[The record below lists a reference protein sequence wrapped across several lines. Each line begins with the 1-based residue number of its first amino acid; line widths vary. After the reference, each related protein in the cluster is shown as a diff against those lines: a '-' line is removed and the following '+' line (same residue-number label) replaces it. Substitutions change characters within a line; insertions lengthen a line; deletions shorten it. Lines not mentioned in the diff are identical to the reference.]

1 MKLRLP
7 RLPAT
12 FRLGTLQLVLLAGAC
27 TVALA
32 LLAGQRFWRSSEQER
47 LEAEQMA
54 AQAAIVS
61 LRDEIRELRQY
72 DRVLSALDFLSQGR
86 LDSADLVQT
95 TRMLHALSRSVGFDP
110 LLILAVVSVESRGN
124 PYAQGRFRSGDASGA
139 VGLMQIKFE
148 TARLVGKRIGTPI
161 RVERELL
168 RPDVNLLYGT
178 AFLLQM
184 IHRYGS
190 LEKGLIA
197 YNIGP
202 GTLEQKMAG
211 RHRLP
216 RRYYNRVLSNYRGL
230 VNRFGEDPF
239 DG

>member
-1 MKLRLP
+1 MLKRAYP
-7 RLPAT
+7 TRYEE
-12 FRLGTLQLVLLAGAC
+12 FVIEC
-27 TVALA
+27 
-32 LLAGQRFWRSSEQER
+32 SEKYG
-47 LEAEQMA
+47 LEA
-54 AQAAIVS
+54 S
-61 LRDEIRELRQY
+61 
-72 DRVLSALDFLSQGR
+72 
-86 LDSADLVQT
+86 
-95 TRMLHALSRSVGFDP
+95 
-110 LLILAVVSVESRGN
+110 LILAVIRCESGFRPDAVSRT
-124 PYAQGRFRSGDASGA
+124 GA

-184 IHRYGS
+184 VQRYGS

-202 GTLEQKMAG
+202 GTLEQKMAA
-211 RHRLP
+211 RTRLP

-239 DG
+239 D